1 MLNNIPTIT
10 NETRQKQG
18 MTLQEFGDALG
29 VTKQAVFQWE
39 SGELLPGAM
48 LLISVAMKCNGWRRD
63 WAAACIEAHPR
74 YIAYTCP
81 EMDPD
86 VPCAGTA

>member
-1 MLNNIPTIT
+1 MDIPAIT
-10 NETRQKQG
+10 KEYRTKQG
-18 MTLQEFGDALG
+18 LTQQEMGAALG
-29 VTKQAVFQWE
+29 VSKQSVSLWE
-39 SGELLPGAM
+39 TGEELPGAM

-81 EMDPD
+81 EIDPD
-86 VPCAGTA
+86 APCAGTA